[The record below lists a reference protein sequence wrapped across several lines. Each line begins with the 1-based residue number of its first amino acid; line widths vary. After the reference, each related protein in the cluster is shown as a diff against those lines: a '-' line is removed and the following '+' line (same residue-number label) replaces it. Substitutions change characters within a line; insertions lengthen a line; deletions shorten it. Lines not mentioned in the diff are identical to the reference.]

1 MNETIYEIKEFFPQ
15 KASIDELDNLFNLL
29 DVIFLEDEKDDPL
42 PTKESR
48 LKQITDPPKI
58 FDQFWWLA
66 YQKQQVVGYGFTSF
80 YNTNSPEY
88 EQNKHVAYAVIRI
101 DPEHRRKGLGT
112 KMAKLIVA
120 KAKESKIVKT
130 IQTGT
135 SIESGQN
142 FCVKLRGE
150 NIMESSE
157 HRCKLADVNWEL
169 MSEWK
174 KQGQKNA
181 EENGLALEYFQDVPE
196 ELIEEFCKFYT
207 DTANQQPL
215 GGFEGRTLITPE
227 ERRTR
232 EERMKKKNFDWH
244 TMISREANGEIN
256 GLTEVYF
263 DNDRPYEMEQDLTGV
278 KEQFRGKGLGK
289 WLKAEMLF
297 FVKENYPKIKYIS
310 TGNADSNIAM
320 RSINERMGFKVHMNR
335 ISYKFKLCE
344 LEETL
349 NKL

>member
-15 KASIDELDNLFNLL
+15 KASADELNNLFNLL
-29 DVIFLEDEKDDPL
+29 DIIFREHEKNDPL

-48 LKQITDPPKI
+48 MKQITDPPKI
-58 FDQFWWLA
+58 YDQFWWLA
-66 YQKQQVVGYGFTSF
+66 YQKEHVVGYGITSF

-101 DPEHRRKGLGT
+101 DPDHRRNGLGT
-112 KMAKLIVA
+112 KIAKLIVT
-120 KAKESKIVKT
+120 KAKESKIVTT

-135 SIESGQN
+135 AKESGQN
-142 FCVKLRGE
+142 FCKKLHGE

-174 KQGQKNA
+174 EQGQKTA

-196 ELIEEFCKFYT
+196 EIIEEFCKLYT
-207 DTANQQPL
+207 DIANQQPL
-215 GGFEGRTLITPE
+215 GGLEGRTLITPE
-227 ERRTR
+227 QRREQ
-232 EERMKKKNFDWH
+232 EERMEKKNFDWH
-244 TMISREANGEIN
+244 TMISREANGEIS
-256 GLTEVYF
+256 GITEVYF
-263 DNDRPYEMEQDLTGV
+263 DHDRPYKLEQDLTGV

-297 FVKENYPKIKYIS
+297 FVKENYSKIKYIS

-320 RSINERMGFKVHMNR
+320 RSINERMGFKAHMNR
-335 ISYKFKLCE
+335 ISYKFKVDK
-344 LEETL
+344 LEEIL
-349 NKL
+349 NKI